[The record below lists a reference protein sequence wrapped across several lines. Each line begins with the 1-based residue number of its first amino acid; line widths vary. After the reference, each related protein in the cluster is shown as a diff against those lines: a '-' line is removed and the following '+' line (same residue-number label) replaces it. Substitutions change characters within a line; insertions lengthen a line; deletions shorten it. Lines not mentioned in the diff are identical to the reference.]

1 MFGKLKSGSLIS
13 ASWQIVKKEKGII
26 FSQIM
31 GAVAWLVVF
40 ALGVLVIYTLGTSN
54 VVMDNGALSEASFD
68 MSPIGIIFSVFL
80 IILLSVIT
88 HIVSAFVLI
97 LALAR
102 FRGEPVTA
110 SVALNKLKSRL
121 KGIILFS
128 LLSSTVGL
136 LLNILQDR
144 IPFLGGKIVAW
155 LGSVAW
161 AIASMFGLAVAVDQG
176 QDNPV
181 KAVKESAGIVKK
193 TFGDNIKINI
203 VLLPIV
209 LLGVLLTF
217 AVSALTG
224 MLITSVGVSDT
235 TSLIFTGSVF
245 TVALVVTMI
254 LTSSIQAVIQAGLYE
269 YAISGKTPEN
279 FNAEMFKSVITP
291 KKAKKIFG
299 RA

>member
-26 FSQIM
+26 ISQVI

-40 ALGVLVIYTLGTSN
+40 ALGVLVVYNLGTSN
-54 VVMDNGALSEASFD
+54 LVMDNGTLSEASFD
-68 MSPIGIIFSVFL
+68 MSPIGIIFSLFL

-102 FRGEPVTA
+102 FRSEPVTSSMA
-110 SVALNKLKSRL
+110 IDKLKSRL

-217 AVSALTG
+217 VVSALTG
-224 MLITSVGVSDT
+224 VLVTTGGLSDT
-235 TSLIFTGSVF
+235 SSIIFTGSVF

-279 FNAEMFKSVITP
+279 FNAEMFKSVITD